1 MKDLAA
7 LKLLPCLLF
16 LAIVF
21 ACQPCTW
28 ATSAALRADL
38 THVDSG
44 RGFTNGE
51 LLRRMAARSTAR
63 AASLRY
69 SSSARPGDASKAE
82 AVTVPMARGNTD
94 TEYYG
99 SEYLIHFGIGTPRPQ
114 PVALELDTGS
124 DLIWTQCGCIV
135 CFDQPLPLVD
145 TSASATVRGLSCTD
159 PLCRSGGGLPLS
171 GCAAD
176 DNVCFY
182 VYAYAD
188 QTVTTG
194 KIMEDTFTFQA
205 PNGTGVAAVPS
216 LRFGCGV
223 YNTGSFISNES
234 GVAGFARG
242 PLSLPSQ
249 LKVTSFSYCLTAIAD
264 GTTSPVFLGTMD
276 SLQAQATGPIQSTPF
291 APGPAGSLFY
301 YLSLQGITVGKTR
314 LPFNASVFAIKDD
327 GSGGTIIDSGTSITN
342 FPQAVFESLQEAFVS
357 QMPLPVANNSDG
369 RLCFAAIS
377 SSSSTAADTTKVRV
391 PKLILHLDG
400 ADWDIPRENYMLH
413 VQDVDGTGAGDGL
426 CLVIDSSGVD
436 DGFTII
442 GNFQQQNT
450 HIVYDLEANK
460 MSFAPARCNKL

>member
-1 MKDLAA
+1 MKDLPA

-21 ACQPCTW
+21 RWQLTW

-194 KIMEDTFTFQA
+194 KMMEDTFTFRA
-205 PNGTGVAAVPS
+205 PNSTGIAAVPS

-249 LKVTSFSYCLTAIAD
+249 LQVTSFSYCLTAIAD
-264 GTTSPVFLGTMD
+264 GTASPMFLGTPD

-291 APGPAGSLFY
+291 APGPAGNSFY

-314 LPFNASVFAIKDD
+314 LPFNAS
-327 GSGGTIIDSGTSITN
+327 
-342 FPQAVFESLQEAFVS
+342 AVFESLQEAFVS

-369 RLCFAAIS
+369 SLCFAANPS
-377 SSSSTAADTTKVRV
+377 SSAAPHPTKVAV
-391 PKLILHLDG
+391 PKLTLHLDG